1 MRPSFKNVLFAA
13 LMASVALHLLT
24 GWDNI
29 LILLPMLAVIVWLI
43 ANTWGD
49 GLRALRICAEE
60 SEVDDHAA

>member
-1 MRPSFKNVLFAA
+1 
-13 LMASVALHLLT
+13 MASVALHLLT

-29 LILLPMLAVIVWLI
+29 LILLPMLVIIVWLI